1 MAIWSAELAT
11 RSSAKRACKWGGI
24 FCLLQAARMTLANIV
39 SVTAAG
45 KYLDDAIAWL
55 VGASLIP
62 ALFVVA
68 GWRLWRSDDWTWA
81 SLAAL
86 VMLVDF
92 ALYGPYSSSVGA
104 VTMLVVRVALLVG
117 IVNGVRG
124 ALALRRI
131 DRDTGR
137 VFS

>member
-1 MAIWSAELAT
+1 
-11 RSSAKRACKWGGI
+11 
-24 FCLLQAARMTLANIV
+24 MTFANIV
-39 SVTAAG
+39 SASAAG
-45 KYLDDAIAWL
+45 KYLDDAFAWL

-92 ALYGPYSSSVGA
+92 ALYGPYPASIGA
-104 VTMLVVRVALLVG
+104 VTTIIVRVALLVG
-117 IVNGVRG
+117 IMNGVRG

-131 DRDTGR
+131 DQEAER